1 MMKSNAIKPIYGIDL
16 PFYISYK
23 KAKPNTEAPIPV
35 LTLSTTVER
44 NTQPAIHK
52 YFLFLVTKYII
63 KKTENKIAKSLLV
76 KHTK

>member
-1 MMKSNAIKPIYGIDL
+1 M
-16 PFYISYK
+16 
-23 KAKPNTEAPIPV
+23 PV

-63 KKTENKIAKSLLV
+63 KKTENKIAKKSASEAYDIKRPPALKVNKAFKFGNVLDQ
-76 KHTK
+76 